1 MSLFLGFDACPILI
15 ESDDAESLQEKFTA
29 GSDHI
34 RDKDTMDTRT
44 KYVILVLMSALVVAL
59 ESVAVEGALNI
70 ADIDILLVTT
80 VPVLL
85 GGTILLAASPASTI
99 HFVKHM
105 GRREWFALTMMCI
118 LGAAGT
124 FLWFDAVGRIGASK
138 EAILGGG
145 SSEVLMIVILSAL
158 FLSERLTRREAM
170 GSALV
175 LGGVFVVLS
184 NVNTLGLSIGP
195 GEIEAIFS
203 SIFFAGSVVI
213 TTYLLWSHNL
223 TALSGFQLLYTGSL
237 LSVGALAIG
246 ITEIPDLTGFV
257 ILLLIGIFPAAGLWM
272 YNAGLPK
279 IGASL
284 TSVLFA
290 LSGVMTVGIQ
300 LIILGIFP
308 KADMILPQNV
318 PLALTGGL
326 VAFAGVYLLNMRPK
340 HLAGQKKSAEGEI

>member
-1 MSLFLGFDACPILI
+1 
-15 ESDDAESLQEKFTA
+15 
-29 GSDHI
+29 
-34 RDKDTMDTRT
+34 MDTRT

-80 VPVLL
+80 VPVLV
-85 GGTILLAASPASTI
+85 GGVILLVGSPASTV
-99 HFVKHM
+99 HFVRHM
-105 GRREWFALTMMCI
+105 GRKEWFALTMMCA

-145 SSEVLMIVILSAL
+145 SSEVLLIVILSAL
-158 FLSERLTRREAM
+158 FLSERLTRREAV

-195 GEIEAIFS
+195 GEIEAISS

-223 TALSGFQLLYTGSL
+223 TPLSGFQLLYTGAL
-237 LSVGALAIG
+237 LSIGALAIG
-246 ITEIPDLTGFV
+246 ITEMPDLTGVV

-272 YNAGLPK
+272 YNSGLPK

-290 LSGVMTVGIQ
+290 LSGILTIGVQ
-300 LIILGIFP
+300 LIILLIFP
-308 KADMILPQNV
+308 GADMLLPQNV

-326 VAFAGVYLLNMRPK
+326 VAFVGVYLLNMRPK
-340 HLAGQKKSAEGEI
+340 QSLTSQKESAEGEI